1 MGFLNIIIEKIS
13 FENKSYI
20 YFLFLFNLGIQILLG
35 TTLPL
40 SLSADSYHYLQIAN
54 AFDITNF
61 ISKDS
66 LGNRSIGYPF
76 FLYILGSKTIIG
88 TTIIIF
94 VQSLMAILTP
104 VLIFIFLSNNPWKNQ
119 LNIAKIVAFFL
130 SIFPYIHYMS
140 SQIMAETLYVF
151 LLVLSL
157 FYFENFIKKKNV
169 ESFFYLIFIFLLA
182 ALVRPSGIMLLY
194 LLSIVILVMLL
205 TKTINYIKF
214 ILITILYLLSFSI
227 FEAQNTESAKNFL
240 KFIAFSQHSAV
251 GFCKI
256 KDENKIKK
264 IKDSNWVFV
273 PDKANY
279 LVIKQDKS
287 NVPNDRLDYIFKEKC
302 MNLDNPGKRIQKYID
317 VLIEMLNDKDEPL
330 RTILTS
336 TYDKKGSPDK
346 IDPEYN
352 NLTPIEIIKKI
363 HREYIFPLPFQH
375 IWWRMSAYIG
385 SEETNKII
393 SGVILETSI
402 KRPETWGERVNF
414 LLKNMSPLNI
424 LKTSGLNQSGI
435 DMIYW
440 RFIPSPYKEIK
451 NQNANHVLVINKKL
465 YLQNIYS
472 LEKIIGK
479 SINKIYKKNI
489 PVWSE
494 AEKDYFQ
501 SYRNLF
507 FEDFNIGQF
516 TAKLLWTFNYMIFN
530 ITKIIII
537 ILIPL
542 MSIYYFASKLTKRK
556 SINESD
562 YLAIFFTI
570 FAYIGIVVSIFF
582 FWDPRH
588 VMMHFILFLPAT
600 CILLSKD
607 KIK

>member
-227 FEAQNTESAKNFL
+227 FEAQNTEPAKNFL

-570 FAYIGIVVSIFF
+570 FAYIGI
-582 FWDPRH
+582 
-588 VMMHFILFLPAT
+588 
-600 CILLSKD
+600 
-607 KIK
+607 

>member
-227 FEAQNTESAKNFL
+227 FEAQNTEPAKNFL